1 MCRGVRGGRCSHNIH
16 LHDTRGMGIVN
27 AFAAYEAGIRRFDGC
42 LAGLGGCPWAP
53 GATGNVVLEDMAFMF
68 ESMGLRTGIDLDKLC
83 NVRDIIIR
91 ELPDEKLCGGL
102 SKAGLPMNFSQA
114 TKFVAAAE

>member
-1 MCRGVRGGRCSHNIH
+1 MGV
-16 LHDTRGMGIVN
+16 VN

-68 ESMGLRTGIDLDKLC
+68 EGMGLRTGIDLKKLC
-83 NVRDIIIR
+83 AVRDIIAR
-91 ELPDEKLCGGL
+91 ELPNEQLCGGL
-102 SKAGLPMNFSQA
+102 AKAGLPLNFSQA
-114 TKFVAAAE
+114 TTLSEAAE